1 MSYDVSDIV
10 KTVKKA
16 FKNEKISSKVG
27 LATELKELGP
37 EDFVRLG
44 SWWTESTGTYGI
56 PFGRIT
62 TLAGNAD
69 SGKCLGKDTPVLL
82 FDGTVKK
89 VQDITINDKLMGPDS
104 KKRTILSI
112 SRGEELLYKITPN
125 YGNLSWVCNESHIL
139 SLKASYSFIYNKK
152 KYLKGSILNISVK
165 DYLKLPVNARHALKQ
180 YHVSVEWKEKPV
192 SIDPYYLGLWLGDG
206 TSSLVNQVTTA
217 DRPIKNYLYDL
228 AKAASLS
235 VRVQEQRSNKSE
247 VISLTKGLQ
256 QKTKNSLVE
265 KMRALGVEKNKHI
278 PFDYLCNSSKIRLAL
293 LAGLLDSDGYL
304 NKTGKSCYEIT
315 QKNKN
320 LINDI
325 VFLSRSLGFRTK
337 LSEKI
342 GSISS
347 IGFNGTYYRLTISG
361 DVNIIPCKL
370 RRKRA
375 VSRKGNKAP
384 DVTGITVTK
393 LKKGSYFG
401 FTLKENP
408 LFLLGDF
415 TVTHNTSIAIQAM
428 KAALEQGCGVVY
440 AETENKTTEKDMKAW
455 GVDPSQVIIVSST
468 IAEEM
473 YELTLAAWD
482 AFKDKYPEVPLLVII
497 DSIGNLIS
505 MRDEDIDMLEQNSM
519 PGGKGKANRLGL
531 SRIVAKMNRDN
542 AAVLLVSYVYDN
554 MGSPGKKTAG
564 GEALHL
570 YSVLM
575 YQTSRKGWLE
585 KTVQGVKQRIG
596 AEVKFTLQKN
606 HLNKDNPG
614 LKEIFFRITKDGIE
628 FVNKGTKAE
637 EDDFDS

>member
-1 MSYDVSDIV
+1 MSYDLSDIV

-69 SGKCLGKDTPVLL
+69 SGKT
-82 FDGTVKK
+82 
-89 VQDITINDKLMGPDS
+89 
-104 KKRTILSI
+104 
-112 SRGEELLYKITPN
+112 
-125 YGNLSWVCNESHIL
+125 
-139 SLKASYSFIYNKK
+139 
-152 KYLKGSILNISVK
+152 SV
-165 DYLKLPVNARHALKQ
+165 
-180 YHVSVEWKEKPV
+180 
-192 SIDPYYLGLWLGDG
+192 
-206 TSSLVNQVTTA
+206 
-217 DRPIKNYLYDL
+217 
-228 AKAASLS
+228 
-235 VRVQEQRSNKSE
+235 
-247 VISLTKGLQ
+247 
-256 QKTKNSLVE
+256 
-265 KMRALGVEKNKHI
+265 
-278 PFDYLCNSSKIRLAL
+278 
-293 LAGLLDSDGYL
+293 
-304 NKTGKSCYEIT
+304 
-315 QKNKN
+315 
-320 LINDI
+320 
-325 VFLSRSLGFRTK
+325 
-337 LSEKI
+337 
-342 GSISS
+342 
-347 IGFNGTYYRLTISG
+347 
-361 DVNIIPCKL
+361 
-370 RRKRA
+370 
-375 VSRKGNKAP
+375 
-384 DVTGITVTK
+384 
-393 LKKGSYFG
+393 
-401 FTLKENP
+401 
-408 LFLLGDF
+408 
-415 TVTHNTSIAIQAM
+415 AIQAM
-428 KAALEQGCGVVY
+428 KAALEQGCGVIY

-455 GVDPSQVIIVSST
+455 GVDPSQVIIISST

-482 AFKDKYPEVPLLVII
+482 AFKDKYPEVPILVII

-505 MRDEDIDMLEQNSM
+505 MRDEDIDMLEQNAM

-614 LKEIFFRITKDGIE
+614 LKEIFFRITKDGID
-628 FVNKGTKAE
+628 FVNKAAKAE
-637 EDDFDS
+637 EDDFDG